1 MRGKKMEKLLCSN
14 IFWYKGH
21 LTFNYPL
28 QYAKRY
34 RVTQLQGKQTALYTY
49 VVGVISWAMKGAV
62 LLLIFAN
69 ELVLAHIIL
78 ISVHSLDAFVLI

>member
-1 MRGKKMEKLLCSN
+1 MEKLLCSN

-28 QYAKRY
+28 QYAKRLSY
-34 RVTQLQGKQTALYTY
+34 TTARQTALYTY
-49 VVGVISWAMKGAV
+49 VIGVISWAMKGAV

-78 ISVHSLDAFVLI
+78 ISVHSFDAFILI